1 MLQSETVEHL
11 TMQCSFSRDVW
22 FRILQPYNL
31 HSQMPTADDT
41 LALWW
46 PALSD
51 AIPTRYRKE
60 INSLV
65 VLVARELWLERNA
78 RIFDRA
84 ATMPVELVR
93 RIAAEF
99 EQWKRAKLCGKRAK
113 LCGRG
118 SASGIG

>member
-1 MLQSETVEHL
+1 
-11 TMQCSFSRDVW
+11 MQCSFSREVW
-22 FRILQPYNL
+22 FRVLQPYNL
-31 HSQMPTADDT
+31 HYQAPTADDA

-51 AIPTRYRKE
+51 AIPSRHRKE

-78 RIFDRA
+78 RVFDWTV
-84 ATMPVELVR
+84 TMPAELVK

-99 EQWKRAKLCGKRAK
+99 EQWKRAKLCG
-113 LCGRG
+113 RG
-118 SASGIG
+118 SARGIG

>member
-1 MLQSETVEHL
+1 
-11 TMQCSFSRDVW
+11 
-22 FRILQPYNL
+22 
-31 HSQMPTADDT
+31 MPTADDT

-51 AIPTRYRKE
+51 AIPARYRKE

-84 ATMPVELVR
+84 ATMPVGLVR
-93 RIAAEF
+93 RITVEF
-99 EQWKRAKLCGKRAK
+99 EQWKHAK

-118 SASGIG
+118 SARGIG